1 MAMKWDVSNDAL
13 ALINGY
19 GYCIPYSFGLIFQVF
34 ILIFFFYDPRYEI
47 FSPWNPWITTSAL
60 F

>member
-34 ILIFFFYDPRYEI
+34 ILIFFDDPRYEI
-47 FSPWNPWITTSAL
+47 FRP
-60 F
+60 